1 MTRLDRDS
9 WSHDSRATEPEIV
22 CSVFRRP
29 RIDHRR
35 QTRIPRFVCLS
46 LSVCLRLPLCISVY
60 LSVCLSLC
68 VSVRMSRALP
78 IVASGK
84 SGFHKRGKQ
93 TTMEHDRAFAEWVGI
108 GASPVRG
115 ANPSQSSQDIN
126 HTISGLICMYACMYN
141 SYMYVRM
148 YGLCMR

>member
-1 MTRLDRDS
+1 MS
-9 WSHDSRATEPEIV
+9 
-22 CSVFRRP
+22 
-29 RIDHRR
+29 
-35 QTRIPRFVCLS
+35 
-46 LSVCLRLPLCISVY
+46 
-60 LSVCLSLC
+60 LSLC